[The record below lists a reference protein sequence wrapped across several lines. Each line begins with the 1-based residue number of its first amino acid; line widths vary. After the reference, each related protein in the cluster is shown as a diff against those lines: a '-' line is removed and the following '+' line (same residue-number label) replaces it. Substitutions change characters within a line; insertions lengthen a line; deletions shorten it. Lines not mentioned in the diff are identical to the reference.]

1 MAAWSL
7 RKRAYTCYGYLHGET
22 DRLLSHPCLYL
33 SDAFP
38 LGQRNRSATG
48 QLRGAVPALTP
59 TMMNR
64 RLAGIITSGLLAF
77 AVAAPAA
84 HAQRPPSVGRTV
96 AGSVLGAA
104 TGAVAGALAGG
115 SWTSRNCPTGDP
127 DACLGAAFPGAIWG
141 VGVGTTIGAP
151 VGAWLG
157 SGRQRSLAPPMI
169 ASAALFAAEVLALR
183 SIVHD
188 GRTRHKDAA
197 LAIVIVTPIAQVV
210 TSSWLA
216 ARR

>member
-1 MAAWSL
+1 MMRRRVAAI
-7 RKRAYTCYGYLHGET
+7 
-22 DRLLSHPCLYL
+22 
-33 SDAFP
+33 
-38 LGQRNRSATG
+38 
-48 QLRGAVPALTP
+48 
-59 TMMNR
+59 
-64 RLAGIITSGLLAF
+64 LASGLLAITASPS
-77 AVAAPAA
+77 AVR
-84 HAQRPPSVGRTV
+84 AQGQASVGRTV

-104 TGAVAGALAGG
+104 AGAVVGAIAGG
-115 SWTSRNCPTGDP
+115 SWTSRDCPTGDP

-151 VGAWLG
+151 VGAWIG
-157 SGRQRSLAPPMI
+157 SGRRRSLAPPML

-197 LAIVIVTPIAQVV
+197 IGIVIATPIAQVAV
-210 TSSWLA
+210 SSWLA

>member
-1 MAAWSL
+1 MP
-7 RKRAYTCYGYLHGET
+7 R
-22 DRLLSHPCLYL
+22 
-33 SDAFP
+33 
-38 LGQRNRSATG
+38 
-48 QLRGAVPALTP
+48 
-59 TMMNR
+59 MMR
-64 RLAGIITSGLLAF
+64 QRLAAIIASGLLAVTVS
-77 AVAAPAA
+77 AGPVQ
-84 HAQRPPSVGRTV
+84 AQGRASVGRTV

-104 TGAVAGALAGG
+104 TGAVVGAIAGG
-115 SWTSRNCPTGDP
+115 SWTSRDCPEGDP

-151 VGAWLG
+151 VGAWIG
-157 SGRQRSLAPPMI
+157 SGRRRSLAPPML
-169 ASAALFAAEVLALR
+169 ASTALFAAEVLVLR

-197 LAIVIVTPIAQVV
+197 LGIVIVTPILQVA

>member
-1 MAAWSL
+1 MVSGL
-7 RKRAYTCYGYLHGET
+7 
-22 DRLLSHPCLYL
+22 
-33 SDAFP
+33 F
-38 LGQRNRSATG
+38 
-48 QLRGAVPALTP
+48 ALTII
-59 TMMNR
+59 
-64 RLAGIITSGLLAF
+64 GISAS
-77 AVAAPAA
+77 
-84 HAQRPPSVGRTV
+84 AQTRASVGRTV

-104 TGAVAGALAGG
+104 TGAVAGAFAGG

-157 SGRQRSLAPPMI
+157 SGRRNSLAPPMI
-169 ASAALFAAEVLALR
+169 ASVGLFAAEVLVLR

-188 GRTRHKDAA
+188 GRTQHKDTA
-197 LAIVIVTPIAQVV
+197 LGIVIATPILQIA

-216 ARR
+216 ARGR

>member
-1 MAAWSL
+1 MPSM
-7 RKRAYTCYGYLHGET
+7 TT
-22 DRLLSHPCLYL
+22 
-33 SDAFP
+33 
-38 LGQRNRSATG
+38 
-48 QLRGAVPALTP
+48 
-59 TMMNR
+59 R
-64 RLAGIITSGLLAF
+64 RVVAIIASGLL
-77 AVAAPAA
+77 VLTLSSTKVR
-84 HAQRPPSVGRTV
+84 AQGKASVGRTV

-104 TGAVAGALAGG
+104 TGAVVGAIAGG
-115 SWTSRNCPTGDP
+115 SWTSRDCPEGDP

-151 VGAWLG
+151 VGAWIG
-157 SGRQRSLAPPMI
+157 SGRRRSLVPPML
-169 ASAALFAAEVLALR
+169 ASTALFAAEVIALR

-197 LAIVIVTPIAQVV
+197 LGIVIVTPILQVA